1 MDIRANFSA
10 MAKEIVELL
19 DSKESSEKTRGDG
32 KIEGSIWG
40 QYSGKAG
47 SDNISVDDAE
57 KVVMVDLQ
65 QRGVDFIRGVLHSLG
80 IEWEPKQGD
89 SMLDVGVLRESKK
102 PVEAI
107 QRKFPGLKDT
117 EFFKKEVEYLKK
129 LFDEQKQLVEKIGSS
144 TPEEAKRIADLLLNP
159 VTQMKET
166 AKLIQQAPDIQQVPG
181 LEDAAK
187 NMLDPLSVMETT
199 INTIKAIQDPNKENA
214 MQLAKNLVD
223 PFRAIDTS
231 IDAFK
236 KASSLI
242 NE

>member
-80 IEWEPKQGD
+80 IEWQPKQSRPETG
-89 SMLDVGVLRESKK
+89 EAPHK
-102 PVEAI
+102 PDAE
-107 QRKFPGLKDT
+107 QPRFPGLRDT

-223 PFRAIDTS
+223 PFRTIDTS